1 MWLDEGP
8 GQKAYEMSLDDNP
21 TSGNGRATPKGDR
34 PNPPTEPTSCL
45 SVVRM
50 SDIAA
55 KPVNWLWKG
64 WLALGKVHLMV
75 GMPGVGKS
83 YTSCDLAARITKG
96 WPWPDATNGNSPADV
111 LFLAAEDGLADTIR
125 PRLDAHGAD
134 CEKVHVLRSLIV
146 TTDEG
151 KRIERPVSLIRDI
164 ERVDEHLRLNPAIRA
179 LVVDPISEYLPGIN
193 HNKNEEIRTALAP
206 LVRMAEERCVAAI
219 LMSHFN
225 KGPLGPAIHRAMGSV
240 AFTAVARI
248 AWAFIADQE
257 DQDRVLM
264 LPLKNNLHHR
274 MPGWA
279 YRIIDVE
286 GHETGRLEWEDHAV
300 SISADEALEV
310 QKGKQPEKLSE
321 AVEWLRNR
329 LSAGCCESTALESDA
344 KAAGITRATLWRA
357 REKLRVR
364 ATKGRI
370 DGKWW
375 VSLPDAPN
383 NN

>member
-1 MWLDEGP
+1 
-8 GQKAYEMSLDDNP
+8 MSVGDNP
-21 TSGNGRATPKGDR
+21 TSGNGRPTPKGNR

-96 WPWPDATNGNSPADV
+96 WRWPDATNGNAPADV

-125 PRLDAHGAD
+125 PRLDVHGAD

-164 ERVDEHLRLNPAIRA
+164 ERVDEHLRLNPAIRV

-193 HNKNEEIRTALAP
+193 HNKNEEVRTALAP
-206 LVRMAEERCVAAI
+206 LVRMAEKRNVAVI
-219 LMSHFN
+219 LVSHFN
-225 KGPLGPAIHRAMGSV
+225 KGPLGPAINRAMGSV

-264 LPLKNNLHHR
+264 LPLKNNTHR
-274 MPGWA
+274 RPAGLA
-279 YRIIDVE
+279 YRIIEID
-286 GHETGRLEWEDHAV
+286 GQQTGRLEWEEQPV
-300 SISADEALEV
+300 TVTADEALEPH
-310 QKGKQPEKLSE
+310 KGKQAVKLPE
-321 AVEWLRNR
+321 AIEWLQNR
-329 LSAGCCESTALESDA
+329 LSAGCCESIALESDA
-344 KAAGITRATLWRA
+344 KAVGITKATLWRA
-357 REKLRVR
+357 REKLKVH
-364 ATKGRI
+364 ASKGCN

-375 VSLPDAPN
+375 VSLPEAPN